1 VLPQRHFVVMYLASG
16 AKYHEA
22 LLVPR
27 LINNGVGNEVV
38 GAPPGQNILKPFT
51 LLHQVFAPSSPV

>member
-1 VLPQRHFVVMYLASG
+1 MYLASG

-51 LLHQVFAPSSPV
+51 LLHQVFVPSSPV